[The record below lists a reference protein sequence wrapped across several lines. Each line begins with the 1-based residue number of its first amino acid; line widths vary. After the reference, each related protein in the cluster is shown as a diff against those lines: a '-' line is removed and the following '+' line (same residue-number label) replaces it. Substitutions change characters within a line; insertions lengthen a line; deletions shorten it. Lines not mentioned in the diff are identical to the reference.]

1 MNRDNEYNVNRIQ
14 QYTKAIFEHFQRR
27 VNTFCIR
34 HDVRFGAGMGTHFF
48 VFCEDFDVLYTDGT
62 KGEQK
67 AKDVYFPEDF
77 DRFELSE
84 MEQEWTEIVEEANE
98 VENELNWSYSIL
110 DSLDDFN
117 GSFRYHNG
125 YPKNQTKI
133 VIAEK

>member
-34 HDVRFGAGMGTHFF
+34 HDAEFGCGMGTHF
-48 VFCEDFDVLYTDGT
+48 VRLCEDFSVIYEDGS
-62 KGEQK
+62 QDDMS
-67 AKDVYFPEDF
+67 AKQYYFPEEFERF
-77 DRFELSE
+77 DLPE
-84 MEQEWTEIVEEANE
+84 MEKEWNEIDAEAREVEE
-98 VENELNWSYSIL
+98 ELNWNFSIL